1 MRTSAIM
8 LLSLL
13 VIGALCVSASAAI
26 ETVTCPQPGP
36 INIGWNLLSLP
47 AIPTNPAPP
56 DVFAVYGV
64 DAIDGNLYR
73 WDAAVQGTY
82 QYSQWG
88 GDFGNMLLTDGYWLK
103 LGPEGANQLS
113 FEAITDND
121 DTDMWIS
128 LPKTGWTI
136 IGCPF
141 SYAVNWNTVEITDG
155 TATIPLATARDSGW
169 LVTVTYWWDSTVAGG
184 GMRTMGL
191 DDDYCES
198 TTLEPWHGF
207 WVQSLKDNLALIVP
221 AAT

>member
-13 VIGALCVSASAAI
+13 VIAALCVSASAAI

-36 INIGWNLLSLP
+36 INIGWNLISVP

-56 DVFAVYGV
+56 DVFADYGA
-64 DAIDGNLYR
+64 DAIENNLYR
-73 WDAAVQGTY
+73 WDAAAQGIY
-82 QYSQWG
+82 LYSMWTPE
-88 GDFGNMLLTDGYWLK
+88 DFGNILLTDGYWLN
-103 LGPEGANQLS
+103 LGEAGANQLS

-141 SYAVNWNTVEITDG
+141 SYPVDWNTVEVTDG
-155 TATIPLATARDSGW
+155 TATVPLANVRDQW
-169 LVTVTYWWDSTVAGG
+169 LHTYTYWWDSTVPGG
-184 GMRTMGL
+184 GLRTMGL
-191 DDDYCES
+191 DDDW
-198 TTLEPWHGF
+198 TDTVMLEPWHGF
-207 WVQSLKDNLALIVP
+207 WVQSLVDNLALIVP

>member
-13 VIGALCVSASAAI
+13 VVAALCVSASAAI

-36 INIGWNLLSLP
+36 INIGWNLMSLP
-47 AIPTNPAPP
+47 AIPTDPTPPA
-56 DVFAVYGV
+56 VFDEYGG
-64 DAIDGNLYR
+64 AIEGVLCR
-73 WDAAVQGTY
+73 WDAALQGLSC
-82 QYSQWG
+82 YSEWG
-88 GDFGNMLLTDGYWLK
+88 GDFGNMLLTDGYWLL

-136 IGCPF
+136 IGCPYRY
-141 SYAVNWNTVEITDG
+141 SVNWNTVEITDG
-155 TATIPLATARDSGW
+155 TATIPLATARDQW
-169 LVTVTYWWDSTVAGG
+169 LKTITYWWDSEEGG
-184 GMRTMGL
+184 LKTMGL
-191 DDDYCES
+191 DDDF
-198 TTLEPWHGF
+198 TDTVTLEPWQGF
-207 WVQSLKDNLALIVP
+207 WVNSLKDNLALIVP